1 MFFPGGRHVGG
12 GWSGATHGT
21 EPTPGVSAR
30 LMQPEPMVPGVTAA
44 YTGKAYRDFWRAAAA
59 GNVTQ
64 LPAAAAAEVTGR

>member
-1 MFFPGGRHVGG
+1 MFFPGGRQVSD
-12 GWSGATHGT
+12 GWSGSTHGT
-21 EPTPGVSAR
+21 APAAQVSAY
-30 LMQPEPMVPGVTAA
+30 LAQLEPMFPGVTAA

>member
-1 MFFPGGRHVGG
+1 M
-12 GWSGATHGT
+12 
-21 EPTPGVSAR
+21 SAR
-30 LMQPEPMVPGVTAA
+30 LTQPEPMVPGVTAA